1 VALLVNTVLAD
12 GVVDVVELVVL
23 GDPALGLA
31 EARGD
36 VVHGVGGSEGKLALV
51 KDVLALG
58 GVDVLVVHGNASALL
73 RVLGGRLAEAKVVPG
88 IVGNVVSTTRRVNLE
103 EIDRAALVRDL
114 NADVVAVNGT
124 GPVGNAV
131 GVDLAAEN
139 SDAAGVLVVRSDAGR
154 ARVASGK
161 GTGRDQS
168 GRSSEEGGELGEHV
182 DGLWGKVFQKL
193 FIYLKCKCD
202 SETGSTC
209 LISQRAA
216 ERGNECK

>member
-1 VALLVNTVLAD
+1 
-12 GVVDVVELVVL
+12 
-23 GDPALGLA
+23 
-31 EARGD
+31 
-36 VVHGVGGSEGKLALV
+36 
-51 KDVLALG
+51 
-58 GVDVLVVHGNASALL
+58 VDVLVVHGNASALL
-73 RVLGGRLAEAKVVPG
+73 RVLGGRLAETKVVPG
-88 IVGNVVSTTRRVNLE
+88 IVGDVVSTTGRVNLE
-103 EIDRAALVRDL
+103 EIDGAALVGDL
-114 NADVVAVNGT
+114 DADVVAVNGT

-139 SDAAGVLVVRSDAGR
+139 SDAAGVLVVGSDAGR

-182 DGLWGKVFQKL
+182 DGLWRKVFQKL

-216 ERGNECK
+216 ERSSECKWVRTDLRSRTGATASRVNE